1 MKYLLVLLM
10 MYSPS
15 FSMAHDHE
23 ETNDVKPDQRESMD
37 QPQQK
42 MDSQIGK
49 NRVGPAPTNKKAK
62 KPFASK
68 EEKAKD
74 DKKSAY

>member
-1 MKYLLVLLM
+1 MKYLLVLIM
-10 MYSPS
+10 FCSPI
-15 FSMAHDHE
+15 FAFADHHE
-23 ETNDVKPDQRESMD
+23 DKNEVKPDQVEPMD
-37 QPQQK
+37 QSQKK
-42 MDSQIGK
+42 MDSEIGK